1 LSCIIY
7 LLGDGAEEKKKLSS
21 SSSSSS
27 TLLDCCCNTHQTF
40 GGGGCCCG
48 GGGVAS
54 RTDRSRFITVKCRIP
69 TAAATAAAATSFH
82 MGKSGEVLF
91 ILLLLLEN
99 NNRHTH
105 THTHKQKKCLLNTP
119 FPYSIGILFRPR
131 VHHRHSQQTHTSFQ
145 DDAEKLPTQ
154 Q

>member
-69 TAAATAAAATSFH
+69 AATAAAATSFH